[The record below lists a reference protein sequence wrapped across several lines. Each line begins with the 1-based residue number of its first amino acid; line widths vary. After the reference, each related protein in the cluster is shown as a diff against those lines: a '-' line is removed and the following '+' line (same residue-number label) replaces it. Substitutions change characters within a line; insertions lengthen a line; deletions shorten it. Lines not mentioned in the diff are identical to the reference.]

1 MFTVTLRD
9 KTSMLFL
16 RATVRSLHAPRIFT
30 VSESLVLPLHP
41 TGSTV
46 RECSSALLYYVQG
59 EEYLK

>member
-1 MFTVTLRD
+1 
-9 KTSMLFL
+9 MLFL

-46 RECSSALLYYVQG
+46 RECSSALLYYVHG